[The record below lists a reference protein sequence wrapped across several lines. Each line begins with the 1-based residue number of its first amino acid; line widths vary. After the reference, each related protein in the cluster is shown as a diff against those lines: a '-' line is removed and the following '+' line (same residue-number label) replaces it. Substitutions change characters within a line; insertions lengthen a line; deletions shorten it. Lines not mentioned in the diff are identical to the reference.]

1 MFSLTKRKFPNQTSR
16 QHRSKYNIVHTNH
29 EYECP
34 ASRAARPTIYI
45 FTPVIA
51 YLTHILHLCRQACY
65 SPQRNVDTQRRAS
78 RTKRGVHYAES
89 SLSWTSTLITSR
101 PRCHG
106 GQGVCDRLQG
116 LFPPTVLLLRW
127 QPNLLPFLSSSLTLP
142 KSLAYPARPGYRVHQ
157 HVTPPGCPTSLP
169 RWSWPV
175 RQAEL
180 KISSLKGCYFA
191 RNLALFHSRHHL

>member
-106 GQGVCDRLQG
+106 GQGVCDRLKAC
-116 LFPPTVLLLRW
+116 
-127 QPNLLPFLSSSLTLP
+127 SLG
-142 KSLAYPARPGYRVHQ
+142 R
-157 HVTPPGCPTSLP
+157 CF
-169 RWSWPV
+169 
-175 RQAEL
+175 
-180 KISSLKGCYFA
+180 YFA
-191 RNLALFHSRHHL
+191 GNLTFFHSCHHLYPCRRVWPTRLALAIESTNM